1 MLQQQSITTISLI
14 PNTMEGLLDDEK
26 VISKIDKKNMRG
38 ALHDLSEDM
47 EALLEK
53 LKESEIPLSYEAE
66 NVVFAGMGGSA
77 IAGDIVQYW
86 LQDNIELPIH
96 VVRGSLLPRWVGKG
110 SVVVAVSYSGNT
122 RETLSAFEEARR
134 RGAQLVAISS
144 GGRLEELCISHHIPH
159 IKVRSGMQPRAA
171 IAHLFVSSLIPLRS
185 LGLIREREIEELRDS
200 VRVTQE
206 LREEIDA
213 GVPLENN
220 RAKRT
225 AMMISGKTP
234 YIYAS
239 GAMLPVA
246 RRWVTQLNENAK
258 SLATYFEVPE
268 CNHNHVVAIAHE
280 KEKLASIAPVFLRDE
295 EDPFLRI
302 NMDYLAEIYQRNSIE
317 IIEVRPQGK
326 SRVARMFYALYF
338 GDYVSYYL
346 AILRGIDPTPV
357 DAIAELKRRLSA
369 L

>member
-1 MLQQQSITTISLI
+1 
-14 PNTMEGLLDDEK
+14 
-26 VISKIDKKNMRG
+26 
-38 ALHDLSEDM
+38 
-47 EALLEK
+47 
-53 LKESEIPLSYEAE
+53 
-66 NVVFAGMGGSA
+66 
-77 IAGDIVQYW
+77 
-86 LQDNIELPIH
+86 
-96 VVRGSLLPRWVGKG
+96 
-110 SVVVAVSYSGNT
+110 
-122 RETLSAFEEARR
+122 
-134 RGAQLVAISS
+134 
-144 GGRLEELCISHHIPH
+144 
-159 IKVRSGMQPRAA
+159 MQPRAA

-185 LGLIREREIEELRDS
+185 LELIGDREIEELRES
-200 VRVTQE
+200 VIVTRE

-213 GVPLENN
+213 GIPLKNN

-225 AMMISGKTP
+225 AMQIYGKIA

-258 SLATYFEVPE
+258 ALATYFEVPE
-268 CNHNHVVAIAHE
+268 CNHNHVVALAHE

-295 EDPFLRI
+295 EDPFLCI
-302 NMDYLAEIYQRNSIE
+302 NMDYLAEIYRLNSMETIE
-317 IIEVRPQGK
+317 LRPQGK
-326 SRVARMFYALYF
+326 SRLARMFYALYF